1 MLTRRKIMAIM
12 LIATVVCTSLGL
24 VALVMLPLKYNAT
37 MVIAP
42 PLLKETRQSTSS
54 IGASLLGLTSQAPPS
69 FTRFEDLMVS
79 ARIAQA
85 LIDDHQLD
93 KIVYQGWDPKAG
105 KWQHEPGIADSVR
118 HLFGLPPWSPP
129 DAVTL
134 AEFLKASIKSSKSAQ
149 SNAIILNYSN
159 KNSEI
164 SKNVLK
170 WVYEETEAAVIKDAR
185 TYYGNSVPYLENRL
199 ENVTNQEEKR
209 SLIDLLLDSE
219 EQLMLVNY
227 AGVYAAEVVDG
238 PYAPSRP
245 TKSNALL
252 ILVVAVLAGPI
263 LSLGWIFGRRLM
275 GATSV
280 AEGAARSRASDD
292 EAKF

>member
-1 MLTRRKIMAIM
+1 MVIVLF
-12 LIATVVCTSLGL
+12 ATVGFTCLGL
-24 VALVMLPLKYNAT
+24 VTLVMLPLRYNAT
-37 MVIAP
+37 LVIAP

-69 FTRFEDLMVS
+69 FTRFEDLMTS

-85 LIDDHQLD
+85 LIDDHHLD
-93 KIVYQGWDPKAG
+93 RIAYVGWDAATG
-105 KWQHEPGIADSVR
+105 EWQHEPGIADGIR

-134 AEFLKASIKSSKSAQ
+134 AGFLRDSIKTSKSAQ
-149 SNAIILNYSN
+149 SNALILNYSN
-159 KNSEI
+159 NNSEI

-170 WVYEETEAAVIKDAR
+170 WVYEETEAAVIRDAR
-185 TYYGNSVPYLENRL
+185 TYYGNSVPYLEKRL
-199 ENVTNQEEKR
+199 EDVTNQEEKK
-209 SLIDLLLDSE
+209 SLVDLLVDSE

-245 TKSNALL
+245 SKPNALL
-252 ILVVAVLAGPI
+252 ILVASVLAGPI
-263 LSLGWIFGRRLM
+263 LSLGWIFGRRLT
-275 GATSV
+275 GAISV
-280 AEGAARSRASDD
+280 ANAAAQPRASDD
-292 EAKF
+292 DDGAER